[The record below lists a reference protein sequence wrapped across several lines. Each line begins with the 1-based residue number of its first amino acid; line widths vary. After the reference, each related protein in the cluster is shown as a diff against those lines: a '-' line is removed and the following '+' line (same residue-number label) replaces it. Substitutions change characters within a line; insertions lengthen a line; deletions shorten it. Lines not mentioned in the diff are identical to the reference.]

1 MIDSKVIAVV
11 EPHADDAYLSLHQ
24 HMVDWIK
31 AGKIVIILTV
41 YSGTRKRAKDAE
53 AYANAIGAQWAGFGL
68 VESQDGNVPEIKL
81 ADVTFDPLPGMLGML
96 YDHRDVT
103 VIGPAGIQH
112 PEHQE
117 VRRWIYWSY
126 KGKMRNGVEFSY
138 VEIPYY
144 TKHKNQQE
152 VNDKLEESCI
162 ASIKKPKHYKADE
175 KYWKCFKDQSK
186 FFHFNPAEGYKDIP
200 ELIVYEPIAT

>member
-1 MIDSKVIAVV
+1 MKIDSQVIAVV

-31 AGKIVIILTV
+31 EGKKVIILTV
-41 YSGTRKRAKDAE
+41 FSGTRKRAKDAQ
-53 AYANAIGAQWAGFGL
+53 AYADAIGAAWHGFGL
-68 VESQDGNVPEIKL
+68 VEGGEGDPFEG
-81 ADVTFDPLPGMLGML
+81 VTFDPLPGMLGML
-96 YDHRDVT
+96 YEPRSVT

-112 PEHQE
+112 PEHKA
-117 VRRWIYWSY
+117 VRQWVYRCY
-126 KGKMRNGVEFSY
+126 KHKFAYCEEKSY

-144 TKHKNQQE
+144 TKLKNQEE
-152 VNDKLEESCI
+152 VNDLICGSEIVSL
-162 ASIKKPKHYKADE
+162 KKPRHYKADE

-200 ELIVYEPIAT
+200 EIIISEVTAG